1 MAKINYSVNGDPEI
15 SSKAMGAEL
24 HISPKKSREV
34 CCKIKGMKAPEA
46 RKFLEDVVALKQAVP
61 FKRHHDGTGH
71 RKGPMAAGRYPVKA
85 SKAILKVLKN
95 AESNAEYKGLEP
107 ANMYIVH
114 VAIQRGRVI
123 HGFMPRARGRA
134 TPKDTETVNIE
145 MILSEVR

>member
-1 MAKINYSVNGDPEI
+1 MAKINYSINGDPETT
-15 SSKAMGAEL
+15 SKAMGSEL

-34 CCKIKGMKAPEA
+34 CCKIKGMKVSEA
-46 RKFLEDVVALKQAVP
+46 RKFLEDVIVLKQAVP
-61 FKRHHDGTGH
+61 FKRHSEGAGH
-71 RKGPMAAGRYPVKA
+71 RKGPMAGGRYPVSA
-85 SKAILKVLKN
+85 SKEILKVLKN

-107 ANMYIVH
+107 ANMYITH
-114 VAIQRGRVI
+114 AAIQRGRVI

>member
-1 MAKINYSVNGDPEI
+1 MARINYSVNRDPEI

-34 CCKIKGMKAPEA
+34 CCKIKGMKASEA

>member
-1 MAKINYSVNGDPEI
+1 
-15 SSKAMGAEL
+15 
-24 HISPKKSREV
+24 
-34 CCKIKGMKAPEA
+34 MKASDA
-46 RKFLEDVVALKQAVP
+46 RKFLEDVIVLKQAVP

-71 RKGPMAAGRYPVKA
+71 RKGPMAAGRYPVNA
-85 SKAILKVLKN
+85 SKEILKVLKN

-114 VAIQRGRVI
+114 AAIQRGRVV

-145 MILSEVR
+145 IILSEVR

>member
-1 MAKINYSVNGDPEI
+1 MARINYSVISDPET
-15 SSKAMGAEL
+15 SSKAMGSEL

-34 CCKIKGMKAPEA
+34 CCKIKGMKASEA
-46 RKFLEDVVALKQAVP
+46 KKFLEDVIALKQAVP

-71 RKGPMAAGRYPVKA
+71 RKGPMAAGRYPVSA
-85 SKAILKVLKN
+85 SKEILKVLKN

-107 ANMYIVH
+107 ANMFITH
-114 VAIQRGRVI
+114 AAIQRGRVI

-145 MILSEVR
+145 IILSEVR

>member
-1 MAKINYSVNGDPEI
+1 MAKINYSVKADPEN
-15 SSKAMGAEL
+15 SSKAMGSEL

-34 CCKIKGMKAPEA
+34 CCKIKGMKVSQA
-46 RKFLEDVVALKQAVP
+46 RKYLEEVIILKQAVP
-61 FKRHHDGTGH
+61 FKRHHEGTGH
-71 RKGPMAAGRYPVKA
+71 RKGPMAAGRYPISA
-85 SKAILKVLKN
+85 SKEILKVLKN

-107 ANMYIVH
+107 ANMYIMH

>member
-1 MAKINYSVNGDPEI
+1 MARINYSVTSDPET
-15 SSKAMGAEL
+15 SSKSMGSEL

-34 CCKIKGMKAPEA
+34 CCKIKGMKASEA
-46 RKFLEDVVALKQAVP
+46 RKFLEDVIALKQAVP

-71 RKGPMAAGRYPVKA
+71 RKGPMAAGRYPVSA
-85 SKAILKVLKN
+85 SKEILKVLKN

-107 ANMYIVH
+107 ANMFITH
-114 VAIQRGRVI
+114 AAIQRGRVI

-145 MILSEVR
+145 IILSEVR

>member
-1 MAKINYSVNGDPEI
+1 MARINYSINADPET
-15 SSKAMGAEL
+15 SSKAMGSEL

-34 CCKIKGMKAPEA
+34 CCKIKGMKVSEA
-46 RKFLEDVVALKQAVP
+46 RKFLENVIALKEAVP

-71 RKGPMAAGRYPVKA
+71 RKGPMAAGRYPVNA
-85 SKAILKVLKN
+85 SKEILKILKN

-107 ANMYIVH
+107 ANMFITH
-114 VAIQRGRVI
+114 AAIQRGRAI
-123 HGFMPRARGRA
+123 RGFMPRARGRA